1 VTKLINSKNI
11 HNQGN
16 SMMMNKQKR
25 NKVVSFR
32 LSEPEYARY
41 LYVAKLCH
49 ENGLT
54 KGPNIVSYI
63 RLSMK
68 CLWYYINNSQE

>member
-32 LSEPEYARY
+32 LSEPEHARY
-41 LYVAKLCH
+41 LSVTKLCH

-68 CLWYYINNSQE
+68 RLWCYINNSQE